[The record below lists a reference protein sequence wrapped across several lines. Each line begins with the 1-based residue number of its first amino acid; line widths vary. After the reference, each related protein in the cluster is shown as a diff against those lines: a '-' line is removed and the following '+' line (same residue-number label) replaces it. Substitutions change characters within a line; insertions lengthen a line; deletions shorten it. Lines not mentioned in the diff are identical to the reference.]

1 MKQALVLKWKKSE
14 SGASCARPVISLAAS
29 VSPFL
34 SLFLLLSLLL
44 EYCGFDGQQIL
55 EGLAA
60 FNSQMQVLKWNGGRE
75 RRGKI
80 QDTSII
86 V

>member
-1 MKQALVLKWKKSE
+1 MLKWKVVDKK
-14 SGASCARPVISLAAS
+14 SGASCTRPVILLAVS
-29 VSPFL
+29 ISPFL
-34 SLFLLLSLLL
+34 SLFLLLSLPL

-60 FNSQMQVLKWNGGRE
+60 FNSQLQVLKWNGGRE
-75 RRGKI
+75 RKEKI

-86 V
+86 D